1 MRSKHCT
8 LIVRTKDGNEKWWE
22 DNEKTI
28 MALFEKWQSKPQTLW
43 AIVESEREGIIATY
57 NIEPRE

>member
-22 DNEKTI
+22 DNETTI
-28 MALFEKWQSKPQTLW
+28 MALFDKWRSKPQTLW
-43 AIVESEREGIIATY
+43 AVVETEGEGITETY